1 MFWKYIFPL
10 ILVAV
15 GVATYFLVPY
25 VNQWIAAHI
34 QGFWGL
40 LWLDVAGIA
49 LWLWLFL
56 GLGFRGGALKYATI
70 VILFTAVCLWLIAN
84 WEWFTAFLE
93 LHLGQWGMI
102 GVLLLIIIIVGLGLL
117 VLF

>member
-25 VNQWIAAHI
+25 VNQWVAEHI

-40 LWLDVAGIA
+40 FWLALAGVL
-49 LWLWLFL
+49 LWLWFYI
-56 GLGFRGGALKYATI
+56 GLGFRGSALKYATI
-70 VILFTAVCLWLIAN
+70 VILFTAMCLWLIAN

-93 LHLGQWGMI
+93 LHLGTWGMT
-102 GVLLLIIIIVGLGLL
+102 GVLLVIIVIVGIGLL